1 MRRRKLVRL
10 VGADLDWFI
19 IPIRK
24 IAAWSLVGIVV
35 AGAGFLGYRSYV
47 KTRPSAE
54 ARART
59 EIESAQTLLVKAT
72 AAGGSARPGSNLARA
87 ADLLQEARNV
97 MNDRR
102 FDEAFRLAVESE
114 SYSRR
119 VIGKLQSDENGD
131 ASFIFVEGDVTLQRA
146 GRSNFETARQRLPLF
161 DGDFIKTGHNGSAEI
176 MFTDGTLFTI
186 RPGSLFEGRRP
197 TTAEG
202 SGSEVKMVS
211 GAVNVYTSTSPSTV
225 ATDDATAA
233 IDRDSR
239 VSVDV
244 AQGEKTEVTS
254 YRGRTTVST
263 GLNTMTLEGRQRVVA
278 QARTG
283 ALSARVVL
291 PEAPQPLLPADN
303 RTFDLATGGDVD
315 LRWAR
320 VPDAVRYRIQ
330 ISRSR
335 LFVPDANEVD
345 LDDRTGLSTRI
356 KVSREGPYF
365 WRLAAINRTGV
376 SSDWSPVRRFR
387 MLAESAQ
394 AAGTGDTTPPELS
407 VYPPQQ
413 MGNLF
418 LIFGKTERGA
428 VVTVNADP
436 ADVAADGSFKK
447 TVTIERDGYAMLV
460 IKAVDAS
467 GNETIRRMR
476 VFVESL

>member
-1 MRRRKLVRL
+1 MRRRKLGRL

-24 IAAWSLVGIVV
+24 IAVWGLVGIVV
-35 AGAGFLGYRSYV
+35 AGASVLGYRAYV
-47 KTRPSAE
+47 QTRPSAQE
-54 ARART
+54 RART
-59 EIESAQTLLVKAT
+59 EIESAAALLAKAT
-72 AAGGSARPGSNLARA
+72 AGAGTARPGSNLARA

-97 MNDRR
+97 MRDQR
-102 FDEAFRLAVESE
+102 FEDAFRLAVESE

-119 VIGKLQSDENGD
+119 VIGRLQSGENGD

-161 DGDFIKTGHNGSAEI
+161 DGDFIKTGHTGSAEV

-186 RPGSLFEGRRP
+186 RPGSLFEVRRP

-225 ATDDATAA
+225 ATDDATAS

-254 YRGRTTVST
+254 YRGKTTVST
-263 GLNTMTLEGRQRVVA
+263 GLNTVTLEGRQRVVA
-278 QARTG
+278 SARTG
-283 ALSARVVL
+283 ALSTRVTL
-291 PEAPQPLLPADN
+291 PEAPLPILPADN
-303 RTFDLATGGDVD
+303 RTFDLGSGGDVD
-315 LRWAR
+315 LRWSR
-320 VPDAVRYRIQ
+320 VSDAARYRIQ

-345 LDDRTGLSTRI
+345 LDDRTGLSARI

-365 WRLAAINRTGV
+365 WRLAAINRAGI

-387 MLAESAQ
+387 MLEEPVL
-394 AAGTGDTTPPELS
+394 AGAGDTTPPELS
-407 VYPPQQ
+407 VLPPQQ

-428 VVTVNADP
+428 IVTVNADP
-436 ADVAADGSFKK
+436 ADVTTDGSFKK

-460 IKAVDAS
+460 IKAVDSS

-476 VFVESL
+476 VFVETL

>member
-1 MRRRKLVRL
+1 MRRRKLGRL

-24 IAAWSLVGIVV
+24 IAAWGLLGVVV
-35 AGAGFLGYRSYV
+35 AGAGFLGYRTYV

-54 ARART
+54 ERART
-59 EIESAQTLLVKAT
+59 EIESAAALLVQAT
-72 AAGGSARPGSNLARA
+72 ATVGIGRPGSNLTRA

-97 MNDRR
+97 MGDQR

-119 VIGKLQSDENGD
+119 VIGRLKSDENGD

-146 GRSNFETARQRLPLF
+146 GRSNFESAKQRVPLF
-161 DGDFIKTGHNGSAEI
+161 DGDFIKTGRTGSAEI

-186 RPGSLFEGRRP
+186 RPGSLFEVRRP
-197 TTAEG
+197 TASEG

-225 ATDDATAA
+225 STNDATAA
-233 IDRDSR
+233 IERNSR

-244 AQGEKTEVTS
+244 AQGEKTEVTT

-263 GLNTMTLEGRQRVVA
+263 GLNTVTLEGRQRVVA
-278 QARTG
+278 AARTG
-283 ALSARVVL
+283 ALSTRVLL
-291 PEAPQPLLPADN
+291 PEAPVPILPADN
-303 RTFDLATGGDVD
+303 RTFDLTGGGDVD
-315 LRWAR
+315 LRWSR
-320 VPDAVRYRIQ
+320 VPDAARYRIQ

-365 WRLAAINRTGV
+365 WRLAAINRAGV
-376 SSDWSPVRRFR
+376 SSDWSSVRRFR
-387 MLAESAQ
+387 ILEEPVHS
-394 AAGTGDTTPPELS
+394 GTADTTPPELT

-418 LIFGKTERGA
+418 LIFGKTEHGA

-436 ADVAADGSFKK
+436 ADVATDGTFKK

-460 IKAVDAS
+460 IKALYVS
-467 GNETIRRMR
+467 VN
-476 VFVESL
+476 

>member
-1 MRRRKLVRL
+1 MRRRNLGRL

-24 IAAWSLVGIVV
+24 IAAWGLVGVVV
-35 AGAGFLGYRSYV
+35 AAASVLGYREYV

-54 ARART
+54 ERART
-59 EIESAQTLLVKAT
+59 EIESAAALLSRAT
-72 AAGGSARPGSNLARA
+72 REAGTARPGSNLARA

-97 MNDRR
+97 MGDQR
-102 FDEAFRLAVESE
+102 FEEAFRLAVESE

-119 VIGKLQSDENGD
+119 VIGRLQADENGD

-146 GRSNFETARQRLPLF
+146 GRSSFETARQRLPLF
-161 DGDFIKTGHNGSAEI
+161 DGDFIKTGHTGSAEI

-186 RPGSLFEGRRP
+186 RPGSLFEVRRP
-197 TTAEG
+197 SAAEG

-233 IDRDSR
+233 IERDSR

-244 AQGEKTEVTS
+244 AQGEKTEVTT
-254 YRGRTTVST
+254 YRGKTTVST
-263 GLNTMTLEGRQRVVA
+263 GLNTVTLEGRQRVVA
-278 QARTG
+278 SARTG
-283 ALSARVVL
+283 ALSTRVTL
-291 PEAPQPLLPADN
+291 PEAPLPILPADN
-303 RTFDLATGGDVD
+303 RTFDLASGGDVD
-315 LRWAR
+315 LKWSR
-320 VPDAVRYRIQ
+320 VPDAARYRIQ

-345 LDDRTGLSTRI
+345 LDDRTGLSSRI

-365 WRLAAINRTGV
+365 WRIAAIDRAGV
-376 SSDWSPVRRFR
+376 SSDWSSVRRFR
-387 MLAESAQ
+387 MLEEPVR
-394 AAGTGDTTPPELS
+394 AGTGDTIPPELS
-407 VYPPQQ
+407 VLPPQQ

-436 ADVAADGSFKK
+436 ADVATDGSFKK

-476 VFVESL
+476 VFVETL

>member
-1 MRRRKLVRL
+1 MGRRKLSRL

-24 IAAWSLVGIVV
+24 IAAWGLVTVVV
-35 AGAGFLGYRSYV
+35 AGAGLLGYRTYV

-54 ARART
+54 DRART
-59 EIESAQTLLVKAT
+59 EIESAAALFVQAT

-97 MNDRR
+97 MSDRR
-102 FDEAFRLAVESE
+102 FEEAFRLAVESE

-119 VIGKLQSDENGD
+119 VIGRLKSDENGD

-146 GRSNFETARQRLPLF
+146 GRSNFETARQRVPLF
-161 DGDFIKTGHNGSAEI
+161 DGDFIKTGRTGSAEI

-186 RPGSLFEGRRP
+186 RPGSLFEVRRP
-197 TTAEG
+197 TAAEG

-225 ATDDATAA
+225 STDDATSM
-233 IDRDSR
+233 IERNSR

-254 YRGRTTVST
+254 YSGKTTVST
-263 GLNTMTLEGRQRVVA
+263 GLNTVTLEGRQRVVA
-278 QARTG
+278 AARTG
-283 ALSARVVL
+283 ALSTRVSL
-291 PEAPQPLLPADN
+291 PEAPLPILPADN
-303 RTFDLATGGDVD
+303 RTFDLSGGGDVD
-315 LRWAR
+315 LRWSR
-320 VPDAVRYRIQ
+320 VPDAARYRIQ

-345 LDDRTGLSTRI
+345 LDDRTGLSTRL

-365 WRLAAINRTGV
+365 WRLAAINRAGV
-376 SSDWSPVRRFR
+376 SSDWSSVRRFR
-387 MLAESAQ
+387 MLEEAVRT
-394 AAGTGDTTPPELS
+394 GTGDTTPPELS
-407 VYPPQQ
+407 VLPPQQ

-436 ADVAADGSFKK
+436 ADVGTDGSFKK

-476 VFVESL
+476 VFVETL

>member
-1 MRRRKLVRL
+1 MRRRKLGRL

-24 IAAWSLVGIVV
+24 IAAWGLLGVVV
-35 AGAGFLGYRSYV
+35 AGAGFLGYRTYV

-54 ARART
+54 ERART
-59 EIESAQTLLVKAT
+59 EIESAAALLVQAT
-72 AAGGSARPGSNLARA
+72 ATVGIGRPGSNLTRA

-97 MNDRR
+97 MGDQR

-119 VIGKLQSDENGD
+119 VIGRLKSDENGD

-146 GRSNFETARQRLPLF
+146 GRSNFESAKQRVPLF
-161 DGDFIKTGHNGSAEI
+161 DGDFIKTGRTGSAEI

-186 RPGSLFEGRRP
+186 RPGSLFEVRRP
-197 TTAEG
+197 TASEG

-225 ATDDATAA
+225 STNDATAA
-233 IDRDSR
+233 IERNSR

-244 AQGEKTEVTS
+244 AQGEKTEVTT

-263 GLNTMTLEGRQRVVA
+263 GLNTVTLEGRQRVVA
-278 QARTG
+278 AARTG
-283 ALSARVVL
+283 ALSTRVLL
-291 PEAPQPLLPADN
+291 PEAPVPILPADN
-303 RTFDLATGGDVD
+303 RTFDLTGGGDVD
-315 LRWAR
+315 LRWSR
-320 VPDAVRYRIQ
+320 VPDAARYRIQ

-365 WRLAAINRTGV
+365 WRLAAINRAGV
-376 SSDWSPVRRFR
+376 SSDWSSVRRFR
-387 MLAESAQ
+387 ILEEPVHS
-394 AAGTGDTTPPELS
+394 GTADTTPPELT

-418 LIFGKTERGA
+418 LIFGKTEHGA

-436 ADVAADGSFKK
+436 ADVATDGTFKK

>member
-1 MRRRKLVRL
+1 MRRRKLGRL

-24 IAAWSLVGIVV
+24 IAAWGLVGIVV
-35 AGAGFLGYRSYV
+35 AGASVLGYRAYV
-47 KTRPSAE
+47 QTRPSAQE
-54 ARART
+54 RART
-59 EIESAQTLLVKAT
+59 EIETAAALLAKAT
-72 AAGGSARPGSNLARA
+72 AAAGTARPGSNLSRA

-97 MNDRR
+97 MRDQR
-102 FDEAFRLAVESE
+102 FEEAFRLAVESE
-114 SYSRR
+114 AYSRR
-119 VIGKLQSDENGD
+119 VIGRLQSGENGD

-161 DGDFIKTGHNGSAEI
+161 DGDFIKTGRTGSAEV

-186 RPGSLFEGRRP
+186 RPGSLFEVRRP

-225 ATDDATAA
+225 ATDDATAS
-233 IDRDSR
+233 IGRDSR
-239 VSVDV
+239 VFVDV

-254 YRGRTTVST
+254 YRGKTTVST
-263 GLNTMTLEGRQRVVA
+263 GLNTVTLEGRQRVVA
-278 QARTG
+278 SARTG
-283 ALSARVVL
+283 ALSTRVNL
-291 PEAPQPLLPADN
+291 PEAPFPILPADN
-303 RTFDLATGGDVD
+303 RTFDLASGGDVD
-315 LRWAR
+315 LRWSR
-320 VPDAVRYRIQ
+320 VPDAARYRIQ

-345 LDDRTGLSTRI
+345 LDDRTGLSARI
-356 KVSREGPYF
+356 KVSRQGPYF
-365 WRLAAINRTGV
+365 WRLAAINRVGV

-387 MLAESAQ
+387 MLEEPVH
-394 AAGTGDTTPPELS
+394 AGAGDTTPPELS
-407 VYPPQQ
+407 VLPPQQ

-436 ADVAADGSFKK
+436 ADVTTDGSFKK

-460 IKAVDAS
+460 IKAVDPS

-476 VFVESL
+476 VFVETL

>member
-1 MRRRKLVRL
+1 MRRRKLGRV

-24 IAAWSLVGIVV
+24 IAAWGLVGIVV
-35 AGAGFLGYRSYV
+35 AGASVLGYRAYIQ
-47 KTRPSAE
+47 TRPSAE
-54 ARART
+54 DRART
-59 EIESAQTLLVKAT
+59 EIESAAVLLAKAT
-72 AAGGSARPGSNLARA
+72 AAAGTARPGSNLARA

-97 MNDRR
+97 MKDQR
-102 FDEAFRLAVESE
+102 FEEAFRLAVESE

-119 VIGKLQSDENGD
+119 VIGRLQADENGD

-146 GRSNFETARQRLPLF
+146 GRSNFESARQRTPLF
-161 DGDFIKTGHNGSAEI
+161 DGDFIKTGHTGSAEV

-186 RPGSLFEGRRP
+186 RPGSLFEVRRP

-211 GAVNVYTSTSPSTV
+211 GAVNVYTSASPSTV
-225 ATDDATAA
+225 ATDDATAS
-233 IDRDSR
+233 IERDSR

-254 YRGRTTVST
+254 YRGKTTVST
-263 GLNTMTLEGRQRVVA
+263 GLNTVTLEGRQRVVA
-278 QARTG
+278 SARTG
-283 ALSARVVL
+283 ALSTKVTL
-291 PEAPQPLLPADN
+291 PESPLPILPADN
-303 RTFDLATGGDVD
+303 RTFDLSSGGGDVD
-315 LRWAR
+315 LRWSR
-320 VPDAVRYRIQ
+320 VADAARYRIQ

-345 LDDRTGLSTRI
+345 LDDRTGLSARI
-356 KVSREGPYF
+356 KVSRQGPYF
-365 WRLAAINRTGV
+365 WRLAAINRAGV

-387 MLAESAQ
+387 MLEEPVHAG
-394 AAGTGDTTPPELS
+394 AADTTPPELS
-407 VYPPQQ
+407 VLPPQQ

-436 ADVAADGSFKK
+436 ADVTTDGSFKK

-460 IKAVDAS
+460 IKAVDPS

-476 VFVESL
+476 VFVETL

>member
-1 MRRRKLVRL
+1 MRRRKLARL
-10 VGADLDWFI
+10 VGPDLDWFI

-24 IAAWSLVGIVV
+24 IAAWGLVGVV
-35 AGAGFLGYRSYV
+35 IAGAGFLGYRTYV

-54 ARART
+54 VRART
-59 EIESAQTLLVKAT
+59 EIESAASLLVKAT
-72 AAGGSARPGSNLARA
+72 EAAGSARPGSNLARA

-97 MNDRR
+97 MADRR

-119 VIGKLQSDENGD
+119 VIGRLKSDENGD

-146 GRSNFETARQRLPLF
+146 GRSNFETARQRVPLF
-161 DGDFIKTGHNGSAEI
+161 DGDFIKTGRTGSAEI

-186 RPGSLFEGRRP
+186 RPGSLFEVRRP
-197 TTAEG
+197 TAAEG

-225 ATDDATAA
+225 STDDATAS
-233 IDRDSR
+233 IDRNSR

-254 YRGRTTVST
+254 FRGRTTVST
-263 GLNTMTLEGRQRVVA
+263 GLNTVTLEGRQRVVA
-278 QARTG
+278 AARTG
-283 ALSARVVL
+283 ALSTRVTL
-291 PEAPQPLLPADN
+291 PEAPVPILPADN
-303 RTFDLATGGDVD
+303 RTFDLAGGGDVD
-315 LRWAR
+315 LRWSR
-320 VPDAVRYRIQ
+320 VPEAARYRIQ

-345 LDDRTGLSTRI
+345 LDDRTGLSARI
-356 KVSREGPYF
+356 RISREGPYF
-365 WRLAAINRTGV
+365 WRLAAINRAGT
-376 SSDWSPVRRFR
+376 SSDWSSVRRFR
-387 MLAESAQ
+387 MLEEPVR
-394 AAGTGDTTPPELS
+394 AGTGDTTPPELS
-407 VYPPQQ
+407 VLPPQQ

-418 LIFGKTERGA
+418 LIFGKTERGS

-476 VFVESL
+476 VFVETL

>member
-1 MRRRKLVRL
+1 MRRRKLARL
-10 VGADLDWFI
+10 VGPDLDWFI

-24 IAAWSLVGIVV
+24 IAAWGLVTVVV
-35 AGAGFLGYRSYV
+35 AGAGFLGYRTFV
-47 KTRPSAE
+47 KTQPSAE
-54 ARART
+54 ERARA
-59 EIESAQTLLVKAT
+59 EIESAATLLVQAT
-72 AAGGSARPGSNLARA
+72 AAAGSARPGSNLTRA

-97 MNDRR
+97 MADRR
-102 FDEAFRLAVESE
+102 FEEAFRLAVESE

-119 VIGKLQSDENGD
+119 VIGRLKSDENGD

-146 GRSNFETARQRLPLF
+146 GRSNFETARQRVPLF
-161 DGDFIKTGHNGSAEI
+161 DGDFIKTGRTGSAEI

-186 RPGSLFEGRRP
+186 RPGSLFEVRRP
-197 TTAEG
+197 TAAEG

-211 GAVNVYTSTSPSTV
+211 GAVDVYTSASPSTV
-225 ATDDATAA
+225 SSDDATSR
-233 IDRDSR
+233 IERDSR
-239 VSVDV
+239 VFVDV

-263 GLNTMTLEGRQRVVA
+263 GLNTVTLEGRQRVVA
-278 QARTG
+278 AARTG
-283 ALSARVVL
+283 ALSTRVSL
-291 PEAPQPLLPADN
+291 PGAPLPILPADN
-303 RTFDLATGGDVD
+303 RTFDLSGGGDVD
-315 LRWAR
+315 LRWSR

-345 LDDRTGLSTRI
+345 IDDRTGLSTRL

-365 WRLAAINRTGV
+365 WRLAAINRAGV
-376 SSDWSPVRRFR
+376 SSDWSSVRRFR
-387 MLAESAQ
+387 MLEEPIRV
-394 AAGTGDTTPPELS
+394 GTGDTTPPELS
-407 VYPPQQ
+407 VLPPQQ

-436 ADVAADGSFKK
+436 ADVGTDGSFKK

-476 VFVESL
+476 VFVETL

>member
-1 MRRRKLVRL
+1 MRRRKLGRL

-24 IAAWSLVGIVV
+24 IAAWGLLGVVV
-35 AGAGFLGYRSYV
+35 AGAGFLGYRTYV

-54 ARART
+54 ERART
-59 EIESAQTLLVKAT
+59 EIESAAALLVQAT
-72 AAGGSARPGSNLARA
+72 ATVGIGRPGSNLTRA

-97 MNDRR
+97 MGDQR

-119 VIGKLQSDENGD
+119 VIGRLKSDENGD

-146 GRSNFETARQRLPLF
+146 GRSNFESAKQRVPLF
-161 DGDFIKTGHNGSAEI
+161 DGDFIKTGRTGSAEI

-186 RPGSLFEGRRP
+186 RPGSLFEVRRP
-197 TTAEG
+197 TASEG

-225 ATDDATAA
+225 STNDATAA
-233 IDRDSR
+233 IERNSR

-244 AQGEKTEVTS
+244 AQGEKTEVTT

-263 GLNTMTLEGRQRVVA
+263 GLNTVTLEGRQRVVA
-278 QARTG
+278 AARTG
-283 ALSARVVL
+283 ALSTRVLL
-291 PEAPQPLLPADN
+291 PEAPVPILPADN
-303 RTFDLATGGDVD
+303 RTFDLTGGGDVD
-315 LRWAR
+315 LRWSR
-320 VPDAVRYRIQ
+320 VPDAARYRIQ

-365 WRLAAINRTGV
+365 WRLAAINRAGV
-376 SSDWSPVRRFR
+376 SSDWSSVRRFR
-387 MLAESAQ
+387 ILEEPVHS
-394 AAGTGDTTPPELS
+394 GTADTTPPELT
-407 VYPPQQ
+407 VFPPQQ

-418 LIFGKTERGA
+418 LIFGKTEHGA

-436 ADVAADGSFKK
+436 ADVATDGTFKK